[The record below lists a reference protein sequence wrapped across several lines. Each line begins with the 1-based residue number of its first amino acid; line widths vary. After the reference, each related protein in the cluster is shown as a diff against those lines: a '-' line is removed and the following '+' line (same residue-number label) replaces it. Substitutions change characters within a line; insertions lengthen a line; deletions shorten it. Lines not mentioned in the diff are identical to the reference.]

1 MTTPGVIRKDAEKLD
16 HLYIADR
23 NVDGRAA
30 LKHLA
35 VSGDKQAAA
44 IQLSDCVPR
53 QLSWRNQDLGS
64 HSNLHKS
71 VHSSFIHSSQ
81 K

>member
-1 MTTPGVIRKDAEKLD
+1 MTTPDVIRKDAEKLD

-44 IQLSDCVPR
+44 IQLP
-53 QLSWRNQDLGS
+53 GS
-64 HSNLHKS
+64 YPGEIKT
-71 VHSSFIHSSQ
+71 
-81 K
+81 